1 MTALRWVIL
10 IGLGIGAFSIG
21 FDAAIDV
28 EDAYAAAC
36 QGRDCAPVATEIYLL
51 KLCSIIT
58 AIALPAALAWA
69 LARLDHRR

>member
-1 MTALRWVIL
+1 MTALRWVFL
-10 IGLGIGAFSIG
+10 VGLGLGAFLIG

-58 AIALPAALAWA
+58 AIAMPAALAWA
-69 LARLDHRR
+69 LGRLDNRR